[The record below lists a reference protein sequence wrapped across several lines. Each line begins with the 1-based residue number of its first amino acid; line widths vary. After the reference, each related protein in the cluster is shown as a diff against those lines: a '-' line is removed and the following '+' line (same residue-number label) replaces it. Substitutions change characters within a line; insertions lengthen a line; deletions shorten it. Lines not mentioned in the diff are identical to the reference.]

1 MLFRK
6 GKRKLYVILVGF
18 ILLFLFLYN
27 GFGLVK
33 SKDRPSRYP
42 QLSQQIKDRIK
53 NECKETDP
61 EKCAK
66 YSLELTSEM
75 LSFSIKN
82 DINNGEANCVGY
94 AILCSWIC
102 NYALKVNHLEYK
114 SKPVV
119 GYVTFYGVNLCDV
132 LKAIV
137 PKGYKNFVK
146 DHDFVELELDD
157 KIMLFDASLYDYHI
171 KCTTYQ

>member
-1 MLFRK
+1 MRKKKYIFIASTLF
-6 GKRKLYVILVGF
+6 F
-18 ILLFLFLYN
+18 IFVLYN

-33 SKDRPSRYP
+33 SKGRPSRYP
-42 QLSQQIKDRIK
+42 QLSQQIKNRIR

-66 YSLELTSEM
+66 YSLKLTGKM
-75 LSFSIKN
+75 LSFSQKN
-82 DINNGEANCVGY
+82 DIQNGEANCVGY

-132 LKAIV
+132 LKSIV

>member
-1 MLFRK
+1 MRKKKYIFIASTLF
-6 GKRKLYVILVGF
+6 F
-18 ILLFLFLYN
+18 IFVLYN

-33 SKDRPSRYP
+33 SKGRPSRYP
-42 QLSQQIKDRIK
+42 QLSQQIKNRIK

-66 YSLELTSEM
+66 YSLKLTSEL

-82 DINNGEANCVGY
+82 DINNGEANCEGY

-146 DHDFVELELDD
+146 DHDFVELELDE
-157 KIMLFDASLYDYHI
+157 KIMLFDASLYGYHI

>member
-1 MLFRK
+1 MWKKKYFII
-6 GKRKLYVILVGF
+6 VS
-18 ILLFLFLYN
+18 ILLFIVVSYN

-33 SKDRPSRYP
+33 SKDRPSRYS
-42 QLSQQIKDRIK
+42 QLTQQIKNRIK

-82 DINNGEANCVGY
+82 DIKNGKANCVGY

-102 NYALKVNHLEYK
+102 NYALKVNHLDCK

-157 KIMLFDASLYDYHI
+157 KVMLFDASLYDYHI